1 MNELI
6 ELVGL
11 PKNAVGR
18 YPHEFSGGQRQRAG
32 IARALAVKPE
42 FIAADEAVSALD
54 VSIQAQI
61 INLLAELQKELG
73 LTYLFIAHDLSVVRH
88 ISDRIAVMYLG
99 EVVEQS
105 PSYELYRN
113 PLHPYTSALV
123 SAVPI
128 PDPAIET
135 KRRRLILVGDVPSP
149 ANPPSGCR
157 FHTRCWL
164 RRELQNPERCVKE
177 RPVLR
182 ELLPDH
188 TVACH
193 YAEELVAKDRRQELI
208 GRPAEATTGRT
219 VAPRGGPGRR
229 RARRG
234 RCGRQHLRSGHRGSH
249 HQIGWRSWN
258 TASAWP
264 RSRRASAKSTPTSS
278 WRRNGLRR
286 AVGRGRAAGRLSRAG
301 ADRLPALGPRAGGG
315 DAGRRPAADRAESR
329 RRRPAA
335 GRIGF
340 VEETDDHR
348 YANSAALLRDGELLG
363 RPSQGL
369 PADLR
374 PLRRGAL
381 HPPRRP
387 DPDARRWGSRWDAS
401 ASPSARTSGTPACRC
416 SRRQEG
422 ASLLVNIAA
431 GPARAPGSAAGTRAI
446 AGWHKMQDTYAL
458 LGTVAIAFCNRV
470 GNEEGLTFW
479 GGSRLLAADGSVVA
493 EGAALRGGAGGRQ
506 PGDR

>member
-1 MNELI
+1 MHRLAKGAERTRRVNELI
-6 ELVGL
+6 EMVGL

-135 KRRRLILVGDVPSP
+135 KRRRLILIGDVPSP

-164 RRELQNPERCVKE
+164 RRELKNPERCVKE

-193 YAEELVAKDRRQELI
+193 YAEELVAKDRRQALV
-208 GRPAEATTGRT
+208 GQAAEATTGRT
-219 VAPRGGPGRR
+219 VAPEEDLVAAGHGRR
-229 RARRG
+229 
-234 RCGRQHLRSGHRGSH
+234 RCGRQHLRPGKHRGSH
-249 HQIGWRSWN
+249 HQIG
-258 TASAWP
+258 
-264 RSRRASAKSTPTSS
+264 
-278 WRRNGLRR
+278 
-286 AVGRGRAAGRLSRAG
+286 
-301 ADRLPALGPRAGGG
+301 
-315 DAGRRPAADRAESR
+315 
-329 RRRPAA
+329 
-335 GRIGF
+335 
-340 VEETDDHR
+340 
-348 YANSAALLRDGELLG
+348 
-363 RPSQGL
+363 
-369 PADLR
+369 
-374 PLRRGAL
+374 
-381 HPPRRP
+381 
-387 DPDARRWGSRWDAS
+387 
-401 ASPSARTSGTPACRC
+401 
-416 SRRQEG
+416 
-422 ASLLVNIAA
+422 
-431 GPARAPGSAAGTRAI
+431 
-446 AGWHKMQDTYAL
+446 
-458 LGTVAIAFCNRV
+458 
-470 GNEEGLTFW
+470 
-479 GGSRLLAADGSVVA
+479 
-493 EGAALRGGAGGRQ
+493 
-506 PGDR
+506 